1 MSPVERVARRTFS
14 SLSVP
19 NYRLYFFGQIVS
31 MSGTWIQ
38 SVAQMWLVYQLTGSG
53 VALGVVTALQFTPVL
68 VAGMWGGIVADRFD
82 KRKILIATQSAAA
95 LLAALL
101 GILTALGLVEL
112 WMIYV
117 LAFALG
123 SVSVIEVPTRQSFV
137 IEMVGE
143 EQLSNAV
150 GLNSTVFTSAR
161 VIGPAVAGIL
171 IAGVGI
177 AWCFIINA
185 VSFVAVIV
193 SMTKMNPAE
202 LHRTAPVERARGQL
216 REGLRYVWNT
226 PILRTSLLMMAI
238 IGTIA
243 FNFRILLPVMAE
255 KEFGGGAGTYG
266 ALSAVMGVG
275 TVFGA
280 LFAASR
286 TRPTRKTLIY
296 SAIAYGLL
304 ICLAGVAPSLSLEM
318 VALVPMGA
326 AGIAFVATANSTLQL
341 NASEAMRG
349 RVMALYSVVFL
360 GSTPIGSPIVG
371 WIGETFGVRAGF
383 FISGFACL
391 LAATYALDV
400 VRKERLARAYATT
413 AEPQETEAVTPD
425 DPAPAGFGGTYPVRK
440 LRAAVRMAARR

>member
-1 MSPVERVARRTFS
+1 
-14 SLSVP
+14 
-19 NYRLYFFGQIVS
+19 

-38 SVAQMWLVYQLTGSG
+38 SVAQMWLVYQITGSG

-82 KRKILIATQSAAA
+82 KRKILMATQSAAA

-101 GILTALGLVEL
+101 GILTAFEIVEL

-143 EQLSNAV
+143 DQLSNAI

-161 VIGPAVAGIL
+161 VIGPAIAGVL

-177 AWCFIINA
+177 AWCFLINA
-185 VSFVAVIV
+185 LSFAAVIV
-193 SMTKMNPAE
+193 SLTKMNAAE
-202 LHRTAPVERARGQL
+202 LHRGAPVERSKGQL

-255 KEFGGGAGTYG
+255 EEFGGGAGTYG

-275 TVFGA
+275 TVLGA
-280 LFAASR
+280 LFVASR
-286 TRPTRKTLIY
+286 KYPTRKTLIY
-296 SAIAYGLL
+296 SAMAYGVL
-304 ICLAGVAPSLSLEM
+304 IVIAGLAPNVSLEM
-318 VALVPMGA
+318 IALVPMGA

-341 NASEAMRG
+341 NAKESMRG

-371 WIGETFGVRAGF
+371 WIGETFGVRSGF

-391 LAATYALDV
+391 LASAYAIDV
-400 VRKERLARAYATT
+400 VRRERLARAEAYDSVVVE
-413 AEPQETEAVTPD
+413 AEETEAVTPD

-440 LRAAVRMAARR
+440 LRAAVRMATRR

>member
-1 MSPVERVARRTFS
+1 
-14 SLSVP
+14 
-19 NYRLYFFGQIVS
+19 

-38 SVAQMWLVYQLTGSG
+38 SVAQMWLVYQITGSG

-82 KRKILIATQSAAA
+82 KRKILMATQSAAA

-101 GILTALGLVEL
+101 GILTAFEIVEL

-143 EQLSNAV
+143 DQLSNAI

-161 VIGPAVAGIL
+161 VIGPAIAGVL

-177 AWCFIINA
+177 AWCFLINA
-185 VSFVAVIV
+185 VSFAAVIV
-193 SMTKMNPAE
+193 SLTKMNAAE
-202 LHRTAPVERARGQL
+202 LHRGAPVERSKGQL

-255 KEFGGGAGTYG
+255 EEFAGGAGTYG

-275 TVFGA
+275 TVLGA
-280 LFAASR
+280 LFVASR
-286 TRPTRKTLIY
+286 KYPTRKTLIY
-296 SAIAYGLL
+296 SAMAYGGL
-304 ICLAGVAPSLSLEM
+304 IVIAGLAPNVSLEM
-318 VALVPMGA
+318 IALVPMGA
-326 AGIAFVATANSTLQL
+326 AGIAFIATANSTLQL
-341 NASEAMRG
+341 NAKESMRG

-391 LAATYALDV
+391 LASAYAIDV
-400 VRKERLARAYATT
+400 VRRERLARAEAYDSVVVET
-413 AEPQETEAVTPD
+413 EETEAVTPD

-440 LRAAVRMAARR
+440 LRAAVRMATRR

>member
-1 MSPVERVARRTFS
+1 
-14 SLSVP
+14 
-19 NYRLYFFGQIVS
+19 

-38 SVAQMWLVYQLTGSG
+38 SVAQMWLVYQITGSG

-82 KRKILIATQSAAA
+82 KRKILMATQSAAA

-101 GILTALGLVEL
+101 GILTAFEIVEL

-143 EQLSNAV
+143 DQLSNAI

-161 VIGPAVAGIL
+161 VIGPAIAGVL
-171 IAGVGI
+171 IAGVGL
-177 AWCFIINA
+177 AWCFLINA
-185 VSFVAVIV
+185 VSFAAVIV
-193 SMTKMNPAE
+193 SLTKMNAAE
-202 LHRTAPVERARGQL
+202 LHGGEPVERSKGQL

-255 KEFGGGAGTYG
+255 EEFGGGAGTYG

-275 TVFGA
+275 TVLGA
-280 LFAASR
+280 LFVASR
-286 TRPTRKTLIY
+286 KYPTRKTLIY
-296 SAIAYGLL
+296 SAMAYGVL
-304 ICLAGVAPSLSLEM
+304 IVIAGLAPNVSLEM
-318 VALVPMGA
+318 IALVPMGA

-341 NASEAMRG
+341 NAKESMRG

-383 FISGFACL
+383 LISGFACL
-391 LAATYALDV
+391 LASAYAIDV
-400 VRKERLARAYATT
+400 VRKERLARAEAYDSVVVET
-413 AEPQETEAVTPD
+413 EETEAVTPD

-440 LRAAVRMAARR
+440 LRAAVRMATRR

>member
-1 MSPVERVARRTFS
+1 MARRTFS
-14 SLSVP
+14 SLSVR

-38 SVAQMWLVYQLTGSG
+38 SVAQMWLVYELTGSG

-82 KRKILIATQSAAA
+82 KRKILIATQAAA
-95 LLAALL
+95 AVLAAVL
-101 GILTALGLVEL
+101 GTLTALGMIEL

-137 IEMVGE
+137 VEMVGE
-143 EQLSNAV
+143 DQLSNAV

-161 VIGPAVAGIL
+161 VIGPAIAGLL

-177 AWCFIINA
+177 AWCFLINA
-185 VSFVAVIV
+185 VSFAAVIV
-193 SMTKMNPAE
+193 SITKMDPAE
-202 LHRTAPVERARGQL
+202 LHRGAPIERAKGQL

-226 PILRTSLLMMAI
+226 PILRSSLLMMAI

-255 KEFGGGAGTYG
+255 EEFGGGAGTFG
-266 ALSAVMGVG
+266 LLSALMGVG
-275 TVFGA
+275 TVLGA

-286 TRPTRKTLIY
+286 SQPTRKTLIY
-296 SAIAYGLL
+296 SAIAYGVL
-304 ICLAGVAPSLSLEM
+304 IVIAGLAPTLSLEM
-318 VALVPMGA
+318 IALVPMGA
-326 AGIAFVATANSTLQL
+326 AGIAFVVTANSTLQL
-341 NASEAMRG
+341 NAKESMRG

-391 LAATYALDV
+391 LAAGYAIDV
-400 VRKERLARAYATT
+400 VRRERLARADEVIGEEASVV
-413 AEPQETEAVTPD
+413 AVTPD

-440 LRAAVRMAARR
+440 LRAAVRMATRR

>member
-1 MSPVERVARRTFS
+1 
-14 SLSVP
+14 
-19 NYRLYFFGQIVS
+19 

-38 SVAQMWLVYQLTGSG
+38 SVAQMWLVYQITGSG

-82 KRKILIATQSAAA
+82 KRKILMATQSAAA

-101 GILTALGLVEL
+101 GILTAFEIVEL

-143 EQLSNAV
+143 DQLSNAI

-161 VIGPAVAGIL
+161 VIGPAIAGVL

-177 AWCFIINA
+177 AWCFLINA
-185 VSFVAVIV
+185 LSFAAVIV
-193 SMTKMNPAE
+193 SLTKMNAAE
-202 LHRTAPVERARGQL
+202 LHRGAPVERSKGQL

-255 KEFGGGAGTYG
+255 EEFGGGAGTYG

-275 TVFGA
+275 TVLGA
-280 LFAASR
+280 LFVASR
-286 TRPTRKTLIY
+286 KYPTRKTLIY
-296 SAIAYGLL
+296 SAMAYGVL
-304 ICLAGVAPSLSLEM
+304 IVIAGLAPNVGLEM
-318 VALVPMGA
+318 IALVPMGA
-326 AGIAFVATANSTLQL
+326 AGIAFIATANSTLQL
-341 NASEAMRG
+341 NAKESMRG

-371 WIGETFGVRAGF
+371 WIGETFGVRSGF

-391 LAATYALDV
+391 LASAYAIDV
-400 VRKERLARAYATT
+400 VRRERLARAEADASVVVET
-413 AEPQETEAVTPD
+413 EETEAVTPD

-440 LRAAVRMAARR
+440 LRAAVRMATRR

>member
-1 MSPVERVARRTFS
+1 MARRTFS
-14 SLSVP
+14 SLSVR

-38 SVAQMWLVYQLTGSG
+38 SVAQMWLVYESTGSG

-82 KRKILIATQSAAA
+82 KRKILIATQAAAA

-101 GILTALGLVEL
+101 GTLTAFGAIEL

-137 IEMVGE
+137 FEMVGE
-143 EQLSNAV
+143 DQLSNAV

-161 VIGPAVAGIL
+161 VIGPAVAGLL

-177 AWCFIINA
+177 AWCFLINA
-185 VSFVAVIV
+185 VSFAAVIV
-193 SMTKMNPAE
+193 SITKMNPDE
-202 LHRTAPVERARGQL
+202 LHRGAPVERARGQL

-226 PILRTSLLMMAI
+226 PVLRSSLLMMAI

-255 KEFGGGAGTYG
+255 REFGGGAGTYG

-275 TVFGA
+275 TVLGA

-286 TRPTRKTLIY
+286 RQPTRKTLIY
-296 SAIAYGLL
+296 SAIAYGVL
-304 ICLAGVAPSLSLEM
+304 IVIAGLAPTLSLEM
-318 VALVPMGA
+318 IALVPMGA
-326 AGIAFVATANSTLQL
+326 AGIAFVVTANSTLQL
-341 NASEAMRG
+341 NAKESMRG

-391 LAATYALDV
+391 LAAAYAVDV
-400 VRKERLARAYATT
+400 VRRERLARTDDVMV
-413 AEPQETEAVTPD
+413 QEEGVVAVTPD
-425 DPAPAGFGGTYPVRK
+425 DPAPAGLGGTYPVRK
-440 LRAAVRMAARR
+440 LRAAVRMAMRR